1 MIVGLGVDVVELAR
15 IEKIWKRYGNRFASR
30 ILTPTEHQALPSA
43 PVAYL
48 ASRFAAKEAAVKALG
63 TGFRDGITLHS
74 VAVQKLDQGQPRLL
88 LFGPAAQKAQELSAE
103 FWHLSLSHSRNT
115 ACAVVII
122 ETGGSSTKN
131 VDYLYL

>member
-1 MIVGLGVDVVELAR
+1 MIVGLGVDVVELDR

-74 VAVQKLDQGQPRLL
+74 VAVQKLSLGQPRLL
-88 LFGPAAQKAQELSAE
+88 FYGQATQRAHQLSAE
-103 FWHLSLSHSRNT
+103 IWHLSLSHSRYT
-115 ACAVVII
+115 ACAVVIL
-122 ETGGSSTKN
+122 ESG
-131 VDYLYL
+131 